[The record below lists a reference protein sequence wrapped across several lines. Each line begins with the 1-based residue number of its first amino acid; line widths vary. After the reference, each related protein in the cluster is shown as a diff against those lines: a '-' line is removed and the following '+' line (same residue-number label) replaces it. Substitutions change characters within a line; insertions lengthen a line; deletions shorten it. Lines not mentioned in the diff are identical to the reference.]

1 MSGTDSLAVENIE
14 SGLRLVNSLPEQ
26 VHWLCDKIEKRDDG
40 AEVEYEGDGSHRNRS
55 VTHAMVL
62 LSFADQEAT
71 QAWFTA
77 ALNAQ
82 LSRCPRCVE
91 QFYVLKKGLYRE
103 LLEADNKDNVDMFF
117 NFLHTCDLNR
127 VRPVL
132 KEIAGELRNSPTV
145 ESWYQTFQNR
155 AHYRNGV
162 YEVFCCPELLQDPEI
177 KAEFT
182 DICATR
188 KVFPEGPGGGLV
200 GFLFHDDER
209 IRFPVER
216 SWKELGPHI
225 TPEVF
230 ETHLLDTLESWVR
243 EMEVEAN
250 PGKLQLFWAGVAIV
264 VQSVSKELIMK
275 CICGAQNDPIK
286 LAVNRISNTASYLP
300 ALLRLFDALMVQLG
314 FEFWD
319 VVQPLTPSA
328 LTDTLFANGIFAN
341 LLRNAPQDV
350 SGEKLLIDLTK
361 WMSSLVASV
370 RPLSR
375 ATPAAPLLR
384 LLLGDRSLPAL
395 SKGICVKEGMKILSM
410 TLSGVFSHP
419 IEGEGGRLILRQTNE
434 LFDEYTLLVVEIAVS
449 TTRFNDQIMAN
460 HMGIAQKNAHN
471 AMLLALELDIKVM
484 KTDFGLLSK
493 KKPEIPHTET
503 SIQASLWDTV
513 CKNIP
518 INHVDLA
525 IDLLSIIH
533 EFFGIGK
540 SVHPKGIDTGSEA
553 DERRHAFNQALY
565 SLSRYF
571 ARIFQQISRF
581 TPDKLKMVVKGELSR
596 VAILVGIMFPP
607 PKDVAFGAEDIL
619 LSCYGADTREIA
631 VHAMFDEN
639 LAMALSA
646 VTAISRTQA
655 KSSVFDLMPTMIT
668 LNLEVL
674 NVLCAPDTGV
684 IFNIELEN
692 WTRTA
697 LRVYWDIQWRVFTR
711 DAIDY
716 ATELFRRF
724 WTFEQAFRAK
734 GSDNESTRPQRE
746 TSWRA
751 RLLQDPSK
759 ALDSIAALL
768 TIQDMHLLSS
778 SQELMCNILELL
790 AKENV
795 DVEDGF
801 VNNMRPILFP
811 ELQHDNA
818 RSTPVTNMVEAQKA
832 QLIHA
837 LSAVRPDFVPPQAK
851 PKVVEISDD
860 EYDDDFLNDDFLND
874 FLDDDLI
881 RASEQSLRIVPRKQ
895 AKLGFPSASAPHPHE
910 QKFHRAG
917 ASKPSS
923 IIGELRLGVGAP
935 KVPPIVPRNEFLL
948 KRKADLAASE
958 AAKAARLESKKKEQ
972 APVIPSSDEDD
983 DSSDNDSGNGLF
995 RLGNSVQRSTKP
1007 VPEPKLI
1014 DTKPKNLLRQPA
1026 VPIRRVKDNR
1036 ARVAPDL
1043 SPLYKQ
1049 VLKWEFFHDDPF
1061 PPGLSAAN
1069 YNKVASSFSSYPA
1082 YKKTFEPL
1090 LLLEAWQA
1098 LQQAKE
1104 ESAQGPLKLNLVTRM
1119 SADNFVELEI
1129 TIDGMSDRNKWLESD
1144 LVLVSVSKQPLASKD
1159 SPHCLARVHSL
1170 RKKFA
1175 GANITEV
1182 QLRCDPSPQMMQEN
1196 MRNGSTLYASK
1207 IMGFVPTER
1216 EYSALM
1222 CLKYYDLEQEI
1233 LAAKPSSLEAPTEK
1247 QVVRTKSLYGVN
1259 EPQARAILSAVK
1271 NTGFTLIQGPPGT
1284 GKTKTVVGIVGAL
1297 LTPTV
1302 GSTVIQIPG
1311 SANRSPKPTTKKILV
1326 CAPSNAAVDELVL
1339 RFKRGILTAKGE
1351 EMLPKVV
1358 RIGKSDAVNFTVR
1371 DVTLDELVER
1381 KMAPTKDSANSKNAD
1396 MDEVRQKHRANL
1408 DKRDAMLK
1416 QLEDARANSIDPGTL
1431 QSEIDSL
1438 NATIRE
1444 TRRDLDLKRDQR
1456 KESSRNAEVLK
1467 RRIQQ
1472 EIMDEAHIIC
1482 ATLSGTGHDLLR
1494 NINVD
1499 FETVIIDEAAQS
1511 VELSALIPLKFGCEK
1526 CILVGDPKQL
1536 PPTVLSREAAK
1547 FSYEKSLFVRMQE
1560 NHPKDVHLLSIQYRM
1575 HPMISSFPSKR
1586 FYDSELEDGENMKEL
1601 RTEVWHRNPIY
1612 APYRF
1617 FNIAGQESAGGL
1629 HSLVNHQEAASALS
1643 LYQRLT
1649 ADFPQVNFDG
1659 KIGIITP
1666 YKQQINLLKSTF
1678 RGRYGEKICDTI
1690 DFNTTDAFQ
1699 GRERD
1704 IIIFSCVRASQE
1716 GGIGFLSDVR
1726 RMNVGLTR
1734 AKFSLFVLGHSAS
1747 LMRNRLWA
1755 SLVQDAKDRGV
1766 FDEGTFIKFSSN
1778 IGGNSAGS
1786 AGAFRGSTRGRG
1798 GQARNSNRII
1808 PTPAPPK
1815 VDPDAM
1821 DIDEPEPQTQH
1832 RPNPSRARLCF
1843 VCNQPGHIANVCPN
1857 RQGPSNHPSRNPNG
1871 PGPRPMPPPV
1881 GGNDR
1886 MQGQRHERP
1895 TQEYNQLPNQPA
1907 GALKRPIDRESEA
1920 SSKRQHV
1927 ENQPSSSSQATPGP
1941 STVPAIHP
1949 QNKKKAQRKSGPP
1962 AVFINPKR
1970 GSNGKGGRGGGGRGG
1985 GQPSRPNRDDK
1996 QEAGPTIR

>member
-1 MSGTDSLAVENIE
+1 MSAPDALDVEDIE
-14 SGLRLVNSLPEQ
+14 SGLRLVHSLPEQ

-40 AEVEYEGDGSHRNRS
+40 VEVKYEGDKSRRNRS

-91 QFYVLKKGLYRE
+91 QFYILKKGLYRE

-117 NFLHTCDLNR
+117 NFLHTCDANR
-127 VRPVL
+127 VGPVL
-132 KEIAGELRNSPTV
+132 KEVASELRNSPTV
-145 ESWYQTFQNR
+145 ESWHQTFQSR
-155 AHYRNGV
+155 AQYRNGV
-162 YEVFCCPELLQDPEI
+162 YEVFCCPDLLRDPEI
-177 KAEFT
+177 NADFT

-188 KVFPEGPGGGLV
+188 KVFPEGPGEGLIS
-200 GFLFHDDER
+200 FLFRDDER
-209 IRFPVER
+209 LRFPVEH

-230 ETHLLDTLESWVR
+230 ETHLLATLEAQVQR
-243 EMEVEAN
+243 MEVQSD
-250 PGKLQLFWAGVAIV
+250 PGQLQLFFAGLVII

-286 LAVNRISNTASYLP
+286 LAVNRISNNASYLP
-300 ALLRLFDALMVQLG
+300 ALLGLFDALMIQLG

-319 VVQPLTPSA
+319 VAQPLTPSA
-328 LTDTLFANGIFAN
+328 LIDTLLANGIFAN
-341 LLRNAPQDV
+341 LLKRAPQDT
-350 SGEKLLIDLTK
+350 SGERLLIGLTG

-384 LLLGDRSLPAL
+384 LLLKDRSLPAL
-395 SKGICVKEGMKILSM
+395 SKGICLKEGMKILSM
-410 TLSGVFSHP
+410 TLSGVSAHP
-419 IEGEGGRLILRQTNE
+419 IEGEGGRMILRQTNE
-434 LFDEYTLLVVEIAVS
+434 LFDEYTLLVVEIAIS
-449 TTRFNDQIMAN
+449 FSTRFNDQIMAN
-460 HMGIAQKNAHN
+460 HMGIAQKNAYN
-471 AMLLALELDIKVM
+471 AMLLALELDVKVM
-484 KTDFGLLSK
+484 KTDFSLLSK
-493 KKPEIPHTET
+493 KKPEIPHAET
-503 SIQASLWDTV
+503 SIRTSLWDAV

-518 INHVDLA
+518 INHVKLA
-525 IDLLSIIH
+525 TDLLLIFCEI
-533 EFFGIGK
+533 FGIGK

-553 DERRHAFNQALY
+553 DRRRDAFNKALDI
-565 SLSRYF
+565 LSRCF
-571 ARIFQQISRF
+571 ARIFQRISQF
-581 TPDKLKMVVKGELSR
+581 APDKLKMVVNGEHSR
-596 VAILVGIMFPP
+596 IALFVGVIFP

-619 LSCYGADTREIA
+619 LSCYGVDSRENAI
-631 VHAMFDEN
+631 HAMFDEN

-655 KSSVFDLMPTMIT
+655 KSSVFDLMPAMIRF
-668 LNLEVL
+668 NQEILE
-674 NVLCAPDTGV
+674 VLCAPDKGV
-684 IFNIELEN
+684 ISNIDLEN
-692 WTRTA
+692 WTKTA
-697 LRVYWDIQWRVFTR
+697 LRVYWDIQWRVV
-711 DAIDY
+711 DY

-734 GSDNESTRPQRE
+734 GPDNESTRPQRE
-746 TSWRA
+746 ASWRA

-795 DVEDGF
+795 DVEDEF
-801 VNNMRPILFP
+801 VNNMRPILFS
-811 ELQHDNA
+811 DSRAGA
-818 RSTPVTNMVEAQKA
+818 RTMTNLVEAQKA
-832 QLIHA
+832 QLMHA
-837 LSAVRPDFVPPQAK
+837 LSAVRPDFAPLEAK
-851 PKVVEISDD
+851 SKIVEISDD
-860 EYDDDFLNDDFLND
+860 EYDDIP
-874 FLDDDLI
+874 DDDLI
-881 RASEQSLRIVPRKQ
+881 RASERSLRIASRKQ
-895 AKLGFPSASAPHPHE
+895 ARLDFPVAPTPPTYE
-910 QKFHRAG
+910 QKLHKVG
-917 ASKPSS
+917 VSKSSS
-923 IIGELRLGVGAP
+923 IIDDLRVGTP
-935 KVPPIVPRNEFLL
+935 KAISVVPRNEFLL

-958 AAKAARLESKKKEQ
+958 AAKAARLELKKKEQ
-972 APVIPSSDEDD
+972 APVVPSSDEDD
-983 DSSDNDSGNGLF
+983 SSDDGGGNGLF

-1007 VPEPKLI
+1007 IPEPKLI
-1014 DTKPKNLLRQPA
+1014 DAKPKNLLRQPA
-1026 VPIRRVKDNR
+1026 VPTRRVKDNR

-1049 VLKWEFFHDDPF
+1049 VLKWEFFHDDVF
-1061 PPGLSAAN
+1061 PPGLSATN
-1069 YNKVASSFSSYPA
+1069 YSKVASTFGSYAA

-1098 LQQAKE
+1098 LKQAKE
-1104 ESAQGPLKLNLVTRM
+1104 EAPQPVVKLNLVTRM

-1129 TIDGMSDRNKWLESD
+1129 TIDGMNERNRWLESD
-1144 LVLVSVSKQPLASKD
+1144 VVLVSVGKKPLASKD

-1170 RKKFA
+1170 KKKFP
-1175 GANITEV
+1175 GANTTEV
-1182 QLRCDPSPQMMQEN
+1182 QLRCDPSPQMVQEN
-1196 MRNGSTLYASK
+1196 MRNGSTLYATR

-1233 LAAKPSSLEAPTEK
+1233 LAAKPSSLEEPTEK
-1247 QVVRTKSLYGVN
+1247 QIVRTRGLYKVN

-1297 LTPTV
+1297 LTPKV

-1311 SANRSPKPTTKKILV
+1311 SMNKSPKPTTKKLLV

-1339 RFKRGILTAKGE
+1339 RFKKGILTAKGE
-1351 EMLPKVV
+1351 EMQPKVV

-1381 KMAPTKDSANSKNAD
+1381 KMAPTKESANSKNAD
-1396 MDEVRQKHRANL
+1396 MDELRQKHRAIL
-1408 DKRDAMLK
+1408 DERDAKLK
-1416 QLEDARANSIDPGTL
+1416 QLEDARAKSIDPGTL

-1438 NATIRE
+1438 NATLRE
-1444 TRRDLDLKRDQR
+1444 TRRSLDLKRDQK

-1575 HPMISSFPSKR
+1575 HPMISSFPRKQ

-1601 RTEVWHRNPIY
+1601 RTEVWHKNPIY

-1629 HSLVNHQEAASALS
+1629 HSLVNRQEAQSALS

-1649 ADFPQVNFDG
+1649 ADFPQTNFDG

-1666 YKQQINLLKSTF
+1666 YKQQINLLKTTF
-1678 RGRYGEKICDTI
+1678 RDVYGENICDTI

-1734 AKFSLFVLGHSAS
+1734 AKFSLFVLGHSTS

-1766 FDEGTFIKFSSN
+1766 FDEETFAEFGSNAKGNRAGGT
-1778 IGGNSAGS
+1778 
-1786 AGAFRGSTRGRG
+1786 GAFRGSTRGRG
-1798 GQARNSNRII
+1798 GQARNSTRN
-1808 PTPAPPK
+1808 TPPPVAPK

-1821 DIDEPEPQTQH
+1821 DIDEPEPQAPHQ
-1832 RPNPSRARLCF
+1832 PNPSHIRLCF
-1843 VCNQPGHIANVCPN
+1843 ECNQPGHIANSCPN
-1857 RQGPSNHPSRNPNG
+1857 RQGPRNHPSRNSNG
-1871 PGPRPMPPPV
+1871 PGPRPMPPA
-1881 GGNDR
+1881 GRGNDHT
-1886 MQGQRHERP
+1886 QNQHHERLP
-1895 TQEYNQLPNQPA
+1895 QEHNQLPNQPTRA
-1907 GALKRPIDRESEA
+1907 PKRPIDGEGEVP
-1920 SSKRQHV
+1920 SKRQHL
-1927 ENQPSSSSQATPGP
+1927 ENRPSSANQVTPGP
-1941 STVPAIHP
+1941 STVPVTIRPPH
-1949 QNKKKAQRKSGPP
+1949 KKKAQRRSEPP

-1970 GSNGKGGRGGGGRGG
+1970 GGGRGGRGGGGRGG
-1985 GQPSRPNRDDK
+1985 GQPSRPK
-1996 QEAGPTIR
+1996 G

>member
-1 MSGTDSLAVENIE
+1 MSAADSLDVEDIE
-14 SGLRLVNSLPEQ
+14 SGLRLVHSLPEE
-26 VHWLCDKIEKRDDG
+26 VHWLCDKIERRDDG
-40 AEVEYEGDGSHRNRS
+40 VEVKYEGDKSRRNRS

-62 LSFADQEAT
+62 LSFADQEET

-77 ALNAQ
+77 ALNVQ

-91 QFYVLKKGLYRE
+91 QFYVLKRGLYGE

-117 NFLHTCDLNR
+117 NFLHACDINR

-145 ESWYQTFQNR
+145 EAWYQTFQSR
-155 AHYRNGV
+155 AQYRNGV
-162 YEVFCCPELLQDPEI
+162 YEVFCCPELFQDPEI
-177 KAEFT
+177 NADFT
-182 DICATR
+182 VICATR

-200 GFLFHDDER
+200 GFLFHDDET

-230 ETHLLDTLESWVR
+230 ETHLLDTLESWVQKA
-243 EMEVEAN
+243 EAEVD
-250 PGKLQLFWAGVAIV
+250 PRRLQLFWAGVAII

-286 LAVNRISNTASYLP
+286 LAVNRISSTASYLP

-319 VVQPLTPSA
+319 VVQPLTPPA

-341 LLRNAPQDV
+341 LLRNIPQET

-375 ATPAAPLLR
+375 ATPATPLLR
-384 LLLGDRSLPAL
+384 LLLRDRSLPAL
-395 SKGICVKEGMKILSM
+395 SKGICLKEGMKILSM

-419 IEGEGGRLILRQTNE
+419 IEGEGGRMILRQTNE
-434 LFDEYTLLVVEIAVS
+434 LFDEYVLLVVEIAVS
-449 TTRFNDQIMAN
+449 STTRFSDQIMAN
-460 HMGIAQKNAHN
+460 HMGIAQKNAYN
-471 AMLLALELDIKVM
+471 AMLLALELDIKLM

-493 KKPEIPHTET
+493 KKPEIPHTGT
-503 SIQASLWDTV
+503 SIRTSLWDTV

-518 INHVDLA
+518 INHVELA
-525 IDLLSIIH
+525 IDLLSVIH
-533 EFFGIGK
+533 EFLGVGK
-540 SVHPKGIDTGSEA
+540 SVHPRGLDTGSAA
-553 DERRHAFNQALY
+553 DGRRHAFNKALDT
-565 SLSRYF
+565 LSRLF

-581 TPDKLKMVVKGELSR
+581 APDKLKMVVKGEHSR
-596 VAILVGIMFPP
+596 VAIFLGAMFPP
-607 PKDVAFGAEDIL
+607 PNDVAFSAEDIL
-619 LSCYGADTREIA
+619 LSCYGVDSRENAI
-631 VHAMFDEN
+631 HAMFDEN

-655 KSSVFDLMPTMIT
+655 KSSVFDLMPAMIGF
-668 LNLEVL
+668 NLDVL

-684 IFNIELEN
+684 ILNIDLEN

-697 LRVYWDIQWRVFTR
+697 LRVYWDIQWRVV
-711 DAIDY
+711 DY

-734 GSDNESTRPQRE
+734 GSDNEPARPQRE

-778 SQELMCNILELL
+778 SQQLMCSILELL

-801 VNNMRPILFP
+801 VVNMRPIFFP
-811 ELQHDNA
+811 ELHDNA
-818 RSTPVTNMVEAQKA
+818 RAIPITNLVEAQKA

-860 EYDDDFLNDDFLND
+860 EYDDIP
-874 FLDDDLI
+874 DDDLI
-881 RASEQSLRIVPRKQ
+881 QVSEQSLRTASRKQ
-895 AKLGFPSASAPHPHE
+895 AKLDFPAASAPHTHE
-910 QKFHRAG
+910 QKLPRVG

-923 IIGELRLGVGAP
+923 IIGELRLGTGAP
-935 KVPPIVPRNEFLL
+935 KVPPIGLRNEFLL

-958 AAKAARLESKKKEQ
+958 AAKAARLELKKKEQ

-983 DSSDNDSGNGLF
+983 DSSDDDSGNGLF
-995 RLGNSVQRSTKP
+995 RLGNSAQRSTKL

-1014 DTKPKNLLRQPA
+1014 DIKPKNLLRQPT
-1026 VPIRRVKDNR
+1026 VSTRRVKDNR

-1049 VLKWEFFHDDPF
+1049 VLKWEFFHEDAF

-1069 YNKVASSFSSYPA
+1069 YNRVASSFGSYAA

-1104 ESAQGPLKLNLVTRM
+1104 ESLQSPLKLNLVTRM
-1119 SADNFVELEI
+1119 SADNFVELET
-1129 TIDGMSDRNKWLESD
+1129 TIDGMNEHNKWLESD

-1170 RKKFA
+1170 RKKFS
-1175 GANITEV
+1175 GANTTEV

-1196 MRNGSTLYASK
+1196 MRNGSTLYASR

-1233 LAAKPSSLEAPTEK
+1233 LAAKPSSLEEPPEK
-1247 QVVRTKSLYGVN
+1247 QIVRTRSLYGVN

-1297 LTPTV
+1297 LTPKV

-1311 SANRSPKPTTKKILV
+1311 SANRSPKPATKKILV

-1339 RFKRGILTAKGE
+1339 RLKKGILTTKGE

-1381 KMAPTKDSANSKNAD
+1381 KMAPTKESANSKNAD
-1396 MDEVRQKHRANL
+1396 MDEVRQRHRTNL
-1408 DKRDAMLK
+1408 DKRDAMIK
-1416 QLEDARANSIDPGTL
+1416 QLEDARAKSIDPGTL

-1444 TRRDLDLKRDQR
+1444 TRRELDLKRDQK

-1575 HPMISSFPSKR
+1575 HPMISSFPSR
-1586 FYDSELEDGENMKEL
+1586 QFYDSELEDGENMKEL

-1643 LYQRLT
+1643 LYKRLT
-1649 ADFPQVNFDG
+1649 TDFPQINFDG

-1666 YKQQINLLKSTF
+1666 YKQQINLLKYTF
-1678 RGRYGEKICDTI
+1678 RSEYGEKICDTI

-1766 FDEGTFIKFSSN
+1766 FDEETFVEFNSN
-1778 IGGNSAGS
+1778 IKGKSAGS
-1786 AGAFRGSTRGRG
+1786 TGAFRGSTRGRG
-1798 GQARNSNRII
+1798 GQARNSNRNT
-1808 PTPAPPK
+1808 PTPAAPK

-1821 DIDEPEPQTQH
+1821 DIDEPEPQAQY
-1832 RPNPSRARLCF
+1832 RPNPSRVRLCF
-1843 VCNQPGHIANVCPN
+1843 ECNQPGHIANVCPN

-1871 PGPRPMPPPV
+1871 PGPRPMPPQLR
-1881 GGNDR
+1881 GNDR
-1886 MQGQRHERP
+1886 IQGQHHERP
-1895 TQEYNQLPNQPA
+1895 PQEHNQLPNQPA
-1907 GALKRPIDRESEA
+1907 GALKRPIDNEGEVP
-1920 SSKRQHV
+1920 SKRQHL
-1927 ENQPSSSSQATPGP
+1927 ENQPSSSNQAAPGP
-1941 STVPAIHP
+1941 STVPAIRP
-1949 QNKKKAQRKSGPP
+1949 QHKKKAQRKSGPP

-1970 GSNGKGGRGGGGRGG
+1970 GGNGKGGRGGGGRNG
-1985 GQPSRPNRDDK
+1985 GQPSRPK
-1996 QEAGPTIR
+1996 G